1 MKFPALSDDMESD
14 WLRVATMSAGY
25 KRGMTMIPQP
35 DEEVVV
41 GFENGDTRR
50 GYVLGSLFNGKDQ
63 PDADLVQDNDGS
75 FAVVSNKKIFEKSLD
90 EMQLFSQKKMT
101 VTVKDA
107 QEIKVDKDRNETV
120 GGNMKDS
127 VTGNFSNEA
136 KGSGS
141 LKATGSYTIESQ
153 ASITIKAPSITVDAS
168 AALQLKGGV
177 VDIKG
182 SGPVNIT
189 GAIINLG

>member
-1 MKFPALSDDMESD
+1 VKFPALGDATESG
-14 WLRVATMSAGY
+14 WLRVATMSAGSE
-25 KRGMTMIPQP
+25 RGMMMVPQP

-41 GFENGDTRR
+41 GFENGDSRR
-50 GYVLGSLFNGKDQ
+50 GYVLGSLFNGKDK
-63 PDADLVQDNDGS
+63 PGADLFQSHDGS
-75 FAVVSNKKIFEKSLD
+75 FSVISKKKIFEKSLD
-90 EMQLFSQKKMT
+90 EMKIYSQKKMT
-101 VTVKDA
+101 VEVKDN
-107 QEIKVDKDRNETV
+107 QEITVDKDRKETV
-120 GGNMKDS
+120 KGNMTDNVS
-127 VTGNFSNEA
+127 GNFSNDA

-141 LKATGSYTIESQ
+141 LKAAGSYTIESQ